1 MGTAFTPYPP
11 KSFSRLCITMLPGY
25 LTKQEQIAVSGVADV
40 SICSLLDRNQFFDPV
55 DEALGLGISSATWPI
70 FGLLWPSGAQLAA
83 RIALR
88 PVDANEHI
96 LEIGCGLALASI
108 VAHRR
113 GADITASDYHPLAA
127 GFLQRNLRLNK
138 LHPMQYAHGQW
149 GATPPLTLARAVGQ
163 TTETTIPRPY
173 DLIIG
178 SDVLYERD
186 SRGDLAVHIAQH
198 AAPVAQVW
206 IVDPDRSNRA
216 AFNQRMAAQGFS
228 LREERL
234 DTAAVNSQA
243 AYKGR
248 LLTYQRSG

>member
-1 MGTAFTPYPP
+1 MRVASPTYPP
-11 KSFSRLCITMLPGY
+11 KSFSRLCPTMLPGY

-40 SICSLLDRNQFFDPV
+40 SIRSLLDRNQFFDPV
-55 DEALGLGISSATWPI
+55 GEALDLGISSATWPL

-88 PVDANEHI
+88 PVDVDEHI

-113 GADITASDYHPLAA
+113 GADITASDCHPLAA

-138 LHPMQYAHGQW
+138 LQPMQYAHGQW
-149 GATPPLTLARAVGQ
+149 GATPLAPPVCPVDPTTAPRA
-163 TTETTIPRPY
+163 Y

-186 SRGDLAVHIAQH
+186 SRGDLALHIAQH

-234 DTAAVNSQA
+234 DTAAANSQA